1 MMKQRGAIYTPAFLV
16 NVILDFGG
24 FTGKKILHRHVM
36 DNSCGDGAFLTEI
49 VRRYCCALGKRNPE
63 ENVKETLMPYRA
75 LRSRL
80 ESTIIFNDYE
90 TFIDKICH
98 AILAR

>member
-36 DNSCGDGAFLTEI
+36 DNRCGDGAFLTEI
-49 VRRYCCALGKRNPE
+49 VRRYCCALGKRHPE
-63 ENVKETLMPYRA
+63 ENVKETLLPY
-75 LRSRL
+75 LRYGNIGNQPLSL
-80 ESTIIFNDYE
+80 MIT
-90 TFIDKICH
+90 KC
-98 AILAR
+98 L